1 MHELELR
8 ELCHKIISLEPE
20 GVVFSYVSQG
30 MTARGVLI
38 EPKGKEMY
46 DNICPTCG
54 QKIYDG
60 RMVEAPTYA
69 ELKNFMSDLREC
81 LYENLKELLVDEYV
95 KGSDSNE
102 Q

>member
-8 ELCHKIISLEPE
+8 ELCHKIVSLESE
-20 GVVFSYVSQG
+20 GVIFNHVSKG
-30 MTARGVLI
+30 VATRGVVI

-60 RMVEAPTYA
+60 RMVVVPTYR
-69 ELKNFMSDLREC
+69 ELNSFMSDLREC
-81 LYENLKELLVDEYV
+81 LFHNLKELLVDEHV
-95 KGSDSNE
+95 ERSDSNE

>member
-20 GVVFSYVSQG
+20 GVVFSHVSQG
-30 MTARGVLI
+30 MPSKRVVI
-38 EPKGKEMY
+38 DPKGKEMY
-46 DNICPTCG
+46 DNVCPTCG
-54 QKIYDG
+54 QQIYDG
-60 RMVEAPTYA
+60 RMIKTPTYE